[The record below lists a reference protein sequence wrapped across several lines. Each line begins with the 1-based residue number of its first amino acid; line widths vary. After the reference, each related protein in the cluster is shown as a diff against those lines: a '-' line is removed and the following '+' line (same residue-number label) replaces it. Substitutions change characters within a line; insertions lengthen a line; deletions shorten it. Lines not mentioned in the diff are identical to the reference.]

1 MTDFGV
7 GWSAAGVLLDNRR
20 QLIPSKHSQQ
30 FSGFSHNSLPRQNP
44 LFADEGPV
52 KVGEEEGRPPSHSSG
67 YGSSQHIYGEVEE
80 RDGEGEEEEEKGE
93 EVDIHLPQRGDI
105 EVLKVDTLDPQALPY
120 TLDHGL
126 EEGLGEGGVGPFFL
140 RVSPPPTTEEVGCSN
155 SDGVVAFNPDFLARV
170 EVGGRPLLLQQE
182 EDSMVTRSLL
192 ELTSPNCRRSRRRK
206 EEMKEGRDKEEVE
219 GEKRTE
225 DMEVVIQQLGRALT
239 KTKGMSSL
247 TKAVARGKGRG
258 RRGSGRRE
266 EEERR
271 RSGRREE
278 ERRKA
283 AEVGRSRRG
292 EERLGRRRREDRE
305 NSHRGG
311 SGWRP
316 RKEPVEVAGRGNWRL
331 ASPSPPYS
339 NLLPSYPSPYSSL
352 QTSTYT
358 NLTYSRPLPPPP
370 RARER
375 LGSSLT
381 LGEWGKAQLGRE
393 ERKRRAAVVVCKSL
407 CFLLLLTTFILVI
420 VAVSVFLSK
429 GRNHFGPM

>member
-1 MTDFGV
+1 M
-7 GWSAAGVLLDNRR
+7 
-20 QLIPSKHSQQ
+20 
-30 FSGFSHNSLPRQNP
+30 
-44 LFADEGPV
+44 FADEGPV

-80 RDGEGEEEEEKGE
+80 RDGEGEEEELE
-93 EVDIHLPQRGDI
+93 ETREEVVDIHLPQRGDI
-105 EVLKVDTLDPQALPY
+105 EVVKVDDTLDPQALPY
-120 TLDHGL
+120 ALDHRL

-140 RVSPPPTTEEVGCSN
+140 RVSPPPTKEEDVGECSN
-155 SDGVVAFNPDFLARV
+155 SDGVVAFNPEFLAQV

-206 EEMKEGRDKEEVE
+206 EEMDKEGVEKE

-239 KTKGMSSL
+239 KTKGMASL
-247 TKAVARGKGRG
+247 TKAVAKGKGRG

-266 EEERR
+266 EEEKR
-271 RSGRREE
+271 RSGRKEE

-316 RKEPVEVAGRGNWRL
+316 RKEAVEVAGRGNWRL

-352 QTSTYT
+352 QTSAYT

-370 RARER
+370 TRARER
-375 LGSSLT
+375 MGSSLT

>member
-1 MTDFGV
+1 M
-7 GWSAAGVLLDNRR
+7 
-20 QLIPSKHSQQ
+20 
-30 FSGFSHNSLPRQNP
+30 
-44 LFADEGPV
+44 FADEGPV

-80 RDGEGEEEEEKGE
+80 RDGEGEEEDKREEE
-93 EVDIHLPQRGDI
+93 AHLPQRGDI
-105 EVLKVDTLDPQALPY
+105 GVVKVETLEQS
-120 TLDHGL
+120 L
-126 EEGLGEGGVGPFFL
+126 EERGIGPFFL
-140 RVSPPPTTEEVGCSN
+140 RVSPPPTTEEEVGSSK
-155 SDGVVAFNPDFLARV
+155 SDGVVAFNPDFLAQV
-170 EVGGRPLLLQQE
+170 EVRGRPLLQQE

-192 ELTSPNCRRSRRRK
+192 ELTNPTGRGSRRMREK
-206 EEMKEGRDKEEVE
+206 LKEGRERESRD
-219 GEKRTE
+219 GEKRPE
-225 DMEVVIQQLGRALT
+225 DVEVVIQQLGRALT
-239 KTKGMSSL
+239 KTKGIESL
-247 TKAVARGKGRG
+247 TKAVAKGKGR
-258 RRGSGRRE
+258 RGIGRRE

-271 RSGRREE
+271 RSGRRELE

-311 SGWRP
+311 NGWRP
-316 RKEPVEVAGRGNWRL
+316 PRKVEAVEVAGRGNWKL
-331 ASPSPPYS
+331 ASPSPTYS

-352 QTSTYT
+352 QTSAYS
-358 NLTYSRPLPPPP
+358 NLTNYSRPLPPPP

>member
-1 MTDFGV
+1 M
-7 GWSAAGVLLDNRR
+7 DNRR
-20 QLIPSKHSQQ
+20 QLIPSKHTHQ
-30 FSGFSHNSLPRQNP
+30 FSGFSHNSLPIRQNP

-80 RDGEGEEEEEKGE
+80 RDGEEGEEEEKEE

-105 EVLKVDTLDPQALPY
+105 EVVKVDTLDPQALPY
-120 TLDHGL
+120 TLDHRL

-140 RVSPPPTTEEVGCSN
+140 RVSPPPIKNEVESSN
-155 SDGVVAFNPDFLARV
+155 SDGVVAFNPDFLAQV

-206 EEMKEGRDKEEVE
+206 EEANEGVNKEGVE

-239 KTKGMSSL
+239 KTKGMASL
-247 TKAVARGKGRG
+247 TKAVAKGKGRG

-266 EEERR
+266 EEEKR

-283 AEVGRSRRG
+283 AEAGRNRRG

-316 RKEPVEVAGRGNWRL
+316 RKQEPVEVAGRGNWRL

-352 QTSTYT
+352 QTSSAYT

-381 LGEWGKAQLGRE
+381 LGEWGKAELGRE